1 MATLVVGSK
10 WAHGSRKKRGSYTWQ
25 MYRKKKLIEINDS
38 RSVGWLF
45 ALSMLGGQAN
55 EREREREKG
64 EGEKYIIVWTV
75 WMR

>member
-1 MATLVVGSK
+1 MVRG
-10 WAHGSRKKRGSYTWQ
+10 KKRGSYTWQ

-55 EREREREKG
+55 ERERRERVKS
-64 EGEKYIIVWTV
+64 IS
-75 WMR
+75 